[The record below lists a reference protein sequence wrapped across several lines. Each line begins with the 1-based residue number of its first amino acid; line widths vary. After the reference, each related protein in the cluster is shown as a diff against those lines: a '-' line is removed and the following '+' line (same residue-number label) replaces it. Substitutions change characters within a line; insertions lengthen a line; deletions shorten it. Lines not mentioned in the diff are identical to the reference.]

1 MEILSIALIVVGLSC
16 SILVPQFFWLALIG
30 ILLGAFASI
39 FCQEA

>member
-1 MEILSIALIVVGLSC
+1 MEIFSIALIVIGLSC

-30 ILLGAFASI
+30 ILLGAFVSI

>member
-1 MEILSIALIVVGLSC
+1 MEMLSVILIVVGLSC
-16 SILVPQFFWLALIG
+16 SILVPQFVWLALIG